1 MYAKLFGNYMKGR
14 KVLKNQN
21 IKKNAF
27 DSNHDAENSV
37 SDYVKDFYRCIVQ
50 TMDDVTVNE
59 LICSLKSYLIL
70 GSSSH
75 KGNSMYTS
83 NSAVG
88 NNYSKSSKFTELF
101 KLITLGFTKKE
112 INELIRFHELQ
123 SNVLN
128 NNVYY
133 LK

>member
-21 IKKNAF
+21 IK
-27 DSNHDAENSV
+27 NHDAEDSV

-59 LICSLKSYLIL
+59 LICSLKSYLIF
-70 GSSSH
+70 GSSSP

-101 KLITLGFTKKE
+101 QLITLGFTKKE